1 MSVYM
6 ISYDLN
12 SPTRNRK
19 EVEDSIKSL
28 GAWCKSVSTTFIIS
42 TPYHSDYVQNV
53 ATKHLDGN
61 DKMVIAKVEKPILG
75 WLEQDERNWIHQNI

>member
-28 GAWCKSVSTTFIIS
+28 GAWCKYVSTTFIIS
-42 TPYHSDYVQNV
+42 TTYNSDYVQTV

-75 WLEQDERNWIHQNI
+75 WLEQDEWNWIHQNI